1 MNKVSSN
8 SCAGGLVRIAFRE
21 IMPRDK
27 KGEMSMSRI
36 LVVEDQVKLRQALRQ
51 GLEEEGFEVLTAESA
66 ESGFSIATAKVPDA
80 IILDRLLPGR
90 DGVEV
95 LRDLRA
101 IGFQVPVLMLTARD
115 QVRDRIEGLDAG
127 ADDYLVKPF
136 DFGELLAR
144 LRALLRR
151 RADDRHLR
159 AVDLEVDLLTRRV
172 TRGGHEIDLSRREFE
187 LLEFLLR
194 RRNQTVSRQELA
206 RDLWKEPAVL
216 TNVIDVTV
224 KQLRRKIER
233 PNLRPLI
240 WTVRGVGYE
249 LRDGSEEPA

>member
-1 MNKVSSN
+1 
-8 SCAGGLVRIAFRE
+8 
-21 IMPRDK
+21 
-27 KGEMSMSRI
+27 MSRI
-36 LVVEDQVKLRQALRQ
+36 LVIEDQLKLRQALRQ
-51 GLEEEGFEVLTAESA
+51 GLDEEGFEVLTAESA
-66 ESGFSIATAKVPDA
+66 ESGYLLATTKAPDA
-80 IILDRLLPGR
+80 VILDRMLPGR

-101 IGFQVPVLMLTARD
+101 SGFQAPVLMLTARD
-115 QVRDRIEGLDAG
+115 QVQDRIAGLNAG
-127 ADDYLVKPF
+127 ADDYLIKPF

-151 RADDRHLR
+151 RSEDRSLRLTAD
-159 AVDLEVDLLTRRV
+159 DLEVDLLTRQV
-172 TRGGHEIDLSRREFE
+172 TRGGHDIDLSRREFE

-194 RRNQTVSRQELA
+194 RRNRTVSRQELA
-206 RDLWKEPAVL
+206 RDLWKEPTVL

-233 PNLRPLI
+233 PNSQPLI

-249 LRDGSEEPA
+249 LRDGSEGTA